1 MRIAITCASWSGYKR
16 QHVPH
21 RMPEPEQRIMLRRH
35 VVQDETLTTVALSLS
50 RLRFFLA
57 SFFEIRCSIGHRW
70 LSVIESVYECIFDQM
85 VAEFFSW
92 VDFIV
97 GELVFLIMIV

>member
-1 MRIAITCASWSGYKR
+1 
-16 QHVPH
+16 
-21 RMPEPEQRIMLRRH
+21 MPEPEQRIMLRRH
-35 VVQDETLTTVALSLS
+35 VVQDETYHCRAFAVALVLS

-57 SFFEIRCSIGHRW
+57 SFFEICCSIGHRW

-92 VDFIV
+92 VDFIA
-97 GELVFLIMIV
+97 GELVFLIMFV